1 MDSSPLDQNCVN
13 ARNESVLLTAMSPV
27 PNTVLGTQEL
37 KNSCQINE
45 LIEQKKKKKKSASA
59 TLLIIYPTVIVTHI
73 KGQIYIII
81 HWTTVYNSKRPETF
95 KIPTN
100 IGQVPNLFIAYM
112 E

>member
-45 LIEQKKKKKKSASA
+45 QSKKKKNQ
-59 TLLIIYPTVIVTHI
+59 LQQLY
-73 KGQIYIII
+73 
-81 HWTTVYNSKRPETF
+81 
-95 KIPTN
+95 
-100 IGQVPNLFIAYM
+100 L
-112 E
+112 

>member
-45 LIEQKKKKKKSASA
+45 LTEQKKKISFSNSTYNLSYSYCHTYKGPN
-59 TLLIIYPTVIVTHI
+59 IYYYSLDH
-73 KGQIYIII
+73 
-81 HWTTVYNSKRPETF
+81 S
-95 KIPTN
+95 
-100 IGQVPNLFIAYM
+100 L
-112 E
+112 

>member
-45 LIEQKKKKKKSASA
+45 LTEKKKKSASA

>member
-45 LIEQKKKKKKSASA
+45 LTEEKKKSASA
-59 TLLIIYPTVIVTHI
+59 TLLIIYPIVIVTHI
-73 KGQIYIII
+73 KGQILIYLLD
-81 HWTTVYNSKRPETF
+81 HS
-95 KIPTN
+95 
-100 IGQVPNLFIAYM
+100 L
-112 E
+112 